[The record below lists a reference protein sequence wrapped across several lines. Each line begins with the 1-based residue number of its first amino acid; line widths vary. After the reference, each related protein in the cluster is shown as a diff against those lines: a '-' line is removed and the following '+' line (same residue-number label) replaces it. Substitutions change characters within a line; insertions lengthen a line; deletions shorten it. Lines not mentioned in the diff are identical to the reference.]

1 MAEMGI
7 LGRRV
12 RTEAFSALGVRS
24 CYVVTARQAEEAFD
38 RMVRENCAVIFVD
51 AEWREVLRERA
62 LRCRDR
68 ILPAVLFLSE
78 DSAAEEDPLQEAV
91 RRALGTDAV

>member
-1 MAEMGI
+1 M
-7 LGRRV
+7 
-12 RTEAFSALGVRS
+12 RS
-24 CYVVTARQAEEAFD
+24 FYVETARQAEEAFD

-78 DSAAEEDPLQEAV
+78 DSAAEEDPLPRSRPSGA
-91 RRALGTDAV
+91 GD

>member
-24 CYVVTARQAEEAFD
+24 FYVEKARQAEEAFD
-38 RMVRENCAVIFVD
+38 RMVRENFALIFLD
-51 AEWREVLRERA
+51 A
-62 LRCRDR
+62 
-68 ILPAVLFLSE
+68 
-78 DSAAEEDPLQEAV
+78 
-91 RRALGTDAV
+91 

>member
-24 CYVVTARQAEEAFD
+24 FYVETARQAEEAFD
-38 RMVRENCAVIFVD
+38 RIVR
-51 AEWREVLRERA
+51 
-62 LRCRDR
+62 
-68 ILPAVLFLSE
+68 
-78 DSAAEEDPLQEAV
+78 
-91 RRALGTDAV
+91 